1 MATRIK
7 TAAGMAVVFIAV
19 MFLSGTPVLN
29 IAVAAVA
36 VISLD
41 ELYRVTLQDAPKWL
55 RIPGLVFAVL
65 YHFHPYIDQISNA
78 SLVYV
83 LMLVL
88 FILLLKHHD
97 ELHIQQVSMAFTLA
111 YLVTVT
117 ISSVLTIRQMPG
129 GEYLVWLVCLIP
141 WASDSLA
148 YFGGRAF
155 GKRKMCPTISPHK
168 TVAGGISGMLGGI
181 VVASI
186 FCWAMHMLGQ
196 EIQHVVALFVVS
208 FLCSAI
214 SEMGDLCA
222 SVIKRQ
228 YQCKDYGSIFP
239 GHGGMMDRFDSVFFV
254 APVLYYFFIFFPIFP
269 G

>member
-1 MATRIK
+1 MATRLK
-7 TAAGMAVVFIAV
+7 TALGMAIVFIGV
-19 MFLSGTPVLN
+19 MFFSGTLVLN
-29 IAVAAVA
+29 FAVAVVA

-41 ELYRVTLQDAPKWL
+41 ELYRVTLHDAPKWL
-55 RIPGLVFAVL
+55 RIPGLVFAAT
-65 YHFHPYIDQISNA
+65 YHFHPLVDQISSA

-88 FILLLKHHD
+88 FILMLKHHD
-97 ELHIQQVSMAFTLA
+97 TLHIQQISMAFTLA
-111 YLVTVT
+111 YLVTIT
-117 ISSVLTIRQMPG
+117 IHTMVSIRDMPG

-168 TVAGGISGMLGGI
+168 TVAGGIFGMMGGI
-181 VVASI
+181 VVISL
-186 FCWAMHMLGQ
+186 FCWAMHMLG
-196 EIQHVVALFVVS
+196 ETIYHVPALFVVS
-208 FLCSAI
+208 FLCSGI

-222 SVIKRQ
+222 SIIKRQ
-228 YQCKDYGSIFP
+228 YGCKDYGSIFP

-254 APVLYYFFIFFPIFP
+254 APVLYYFLEFFPIFVK
-269 G
+269 